1 MPTGLA
7 AILILTAVELETR
20 ALARALSLPTRL
32 SLPFLAFRSDRVCI
46 APIGVGAS
54 RLKKRWPALASA
66 ADRPL
71 VVSAGVCGAL
81 DPTLAVGDLVL
92 PERVIDDSRTH
103 HAVTA
108 GPQRAAIAARAHAC
122 GGAIVSARQVMTTP
136 EAKAALRA
144 ETGGA
149 AVDMESAAIVATAA
163 EHGCASLVV
172 RGVSDDA
179 RETLPAEL
187 VAMMSDDGRLRSRGL
202 LALAQPHV
210 LRAALRLR
218 RASREALA
226 RVANAL
232 GLLVA

>member
-54 RLKKRWPALASA
+54 RLKERWPTLVPA

-71 VVSAGVCGAL
+71 IVSAGVCGAL

-92 PERVIDDSRTH
+92 PERVIDDSGTH

-108 GPQRAAIAARAHAC
+108 GRQRAAIAVRAHAC
-122 GGAIVSARQVMTTP
+122 GGAMVSARQAMATP
-136 EAKAALRA
+136 EAKAVLRA

-163 EHGCASLVV
+163 EHGCASLIV

-179 RETLPAEL
+179 RETLPTEL
-187 VAMMSDDGRLRSRGL
+187 LAMMSDDGRLRARGL
-202 LALAQPHV
+202 LALAQPH
-210 LRAALRLR
+210 LLGAALRLR

-226 RVANAL
+226 RVASAL
-232 GLLVA
+232 GLLVE